1 MKHIAIIP
9 LLFLLAVS
17 CGTSR
22 HASGPDQSESVADRI
37 WTYSKTHPDGFTLD
51 IKTMTQPTEGICAAY
66 EFTQSS
72 HSRSD
77 LEAIVTHATSHGGFV
92 GGWLDTS
99 DSLYY
104 FDSVRIF
111 PDDSLQA
118 AINFGKAN
126 HQIAIFNLST
136 GKEIRLVEDVEYVS
150 PTNLIILY
158 DPETGKGFLMKAVEE
173 YGAKLLYDYNLMPGI
188 AIRIP
193 DGADILEAIAFFD
206 KVKGVTAVERD
217 HIYHLT
223 DPIKPKLE
231 TK

>member
-22 HASGPDQSESVADRI
+22 HLSGTDTSESVADRI

-77 LEAIVTHATSHGGFV
+77 LEAIVTHATSHGGYV

-188 AIRIP
+188 AVRIP

>member
-1 MKHIAIIP
+1 MKHIAAIP
-9 LLFLLAVS
+9 VLFLLAVS

-158 DPETGKGFLMKAVEE
+158 DPETGKGFLMKAIEE
-173 YGAKLLYDYNLMPGI
+173 YGAKLLYDYSLMPGI

>member
-1 MKHIAIIP
+1 MRYFAIIP

-22 HASGPDQSESVADRI
+22 HLSGTDTSESVADRI

-223 DPIKPKLE
+223 DPVKPELE

>member
-1 MKHIAIIP
+1 MRYFAIIP

-22 HASGPDQSESVADRI
+22 HLSGTDTSESVADRI

>member
-77 LEAIVTHATSHGGFV
+77 LEAIDATSHGGFV

>member
-22 HASGPDQSESVADRI
+22 HLSGTDTSESVADRI

-136 GKEIRLVEDVEYVS
+136 EKEIRLVEDVEYVS

-158 DPETGKGFLMKAVEE
+158 DPETGKEFLMKAVEE
-173 YGAKLLYDYNLMPGI
+173 YGAKLLYDYSLMPGI
-188 AIRIP
+188 AVRIP

-223 DPIKPKLE
+223 DPVKPKLE

>member
-1 MKHIAIIP
+1 M
-9 LLFLLAVS
+9 FLLAVS

-22 HASGPDQSESVADRI
+22 HLSGTDTSESVADRI

>member
-22 HASGPDQSESVADRI
+22 HLSGTDTSESVADRI

>member
-223 DPIKPKLE
+223 EPIKPKLE

>member
-37 WTYSKTHPDGFTLD
+37 WTYSRTHPDGFTLD
-51 IKTMTQPTEGICAAY
+51 VNTMTPPTEGICAAY

-77 LEAIVTHATSHGGFV
+77 LEAIVTHATSHGGYV